1 METRKKIGE
10 GNMKRMRKWLLC
22 PLIVVALLLC
32 AIPAYADIPT
42 LPHAFYGTLTI
53 TGSPAPV
60 GTVVTAKVN
69 DVQCGSITTTVAGQ
83 YGGSGAFDPKLT
95 VTGEIET
102 GATIKFYVGASYTG
116 AAYDYA
122 FSPGA
127 VTEHNLAVGIDPDPP
142 VVDLTPLSPDPTN
155 DNTPTFTGTAVD
167 ALSNVA
173 SVEYQVGTGSWR
185 AWVAATAVDGAF
197 DEPSEDYTFTIPALA
212 DGGYTVYVRST
223 DTASPPNTNTEL
235 NYASDSFTV
244 DTTAPTVVSRVP
256 ASGATSVAITT
267 LVTATFSEAM
277 NASTIT
283 TSSFTLKI
291 GTTPVSGS
299 VSYNAGSYT
308 ATFTP
313 SADLTDN
320 TIYTASIS
328 TAVTDVAGNA
338 LGAASTWNF
347 TTGTVPD
354 TTPPSVLINSIT
366 SPTTDTTPTFT
377 GTATDT
383 QSNIASVEYRVDSG
397 SWAAATASD
406 GAFDSL
412 SEGYTFTTSTLSA
425 GEHTVYV
432 RATDAASPPNTT
444 LEADY
449 ATDTFT
455 VEPPPWT
462 PGDAN
467 GDGVV
472 NALDITEVERI
483 IAGLDAETVGADAN
497 EDGAVNALDITMV
510 EIIIAYP

>member
-1 METRKKIGE
+1 
-10 GNMKRMRKWLLC
+10 MKGKRKWLLC

-32 AIPAYADIPT
+32 AIPAYADMPT

-95 VTGEIET
+95 VTGDIET
-102 GATIKFYVGASYTG
+102 GATIKFYVGVAYTG
-116 AAYDYA
+116 EVYDYA

-127 VTEHNLAVGIDPDPP
+127 VTEHNLVVREDLYPP
-142 VVDLTPLSPDPTN
+142 VVNITALSPDPTN

-167 ALSNVA
+167 ALSNIA

-185 AWVAATAVDGAF
+185 VWTAATPVDGAF
-197 DEPSEDYTFTIPALA
+197 NSPSEEYTFTIPALA
-212 DGGYTVYVRST
+212 DGGYIVQVRAT
-223 DTASPPNTNTEL
+223 DAASPPNTNTEDQ
-235 NYASDSFTV
+235 YATDSFTV
-244 DTTAPTVVSRVP
+244 DTTVPTVVSRYP
-256 ASGATSVAITT
+256 ASGATGVALDTV
-267 LVTATFSEAM
+267 VTATFSEAM

-283 TSSFTLKI
+283 TSNFTLKI
-291 GTTPVSGS
+291 GSTPVSGT
-299 VSYNAGSYT
+299 VSYNAGTYT

-313 SADLTDN
+313 SADLADD
-320 TIYTASIS
+320 TIYTASLS
-328 TAVTDVAGNA
+328 TAITDVAGNA

-347 TTGTVPD
+347 TTGVVPD
-354 TTPPSVLINSIT
+354 TDPPSVLINSIT

-397 SWAAATASD
+397 SWVAATASD

-412 SEGYTFTTSTLSA
+412 SEGYTFTTSVLSA

-444 LEADY
+444 LEANY

-455 VEPPPWT
+455 VAPPPWI

-467 GDGVV
+467 EDGVV
-472 NALDITEVERI
+472 DILDVTKTERI
-483 IAGLDAETVGADAN
+483 IVGLDAETLGADAN
-497 EDGAVNALDITMV
+497 EDGVVDILDVTKI
-510 EIIIAYP
+510 ERIIVGLD